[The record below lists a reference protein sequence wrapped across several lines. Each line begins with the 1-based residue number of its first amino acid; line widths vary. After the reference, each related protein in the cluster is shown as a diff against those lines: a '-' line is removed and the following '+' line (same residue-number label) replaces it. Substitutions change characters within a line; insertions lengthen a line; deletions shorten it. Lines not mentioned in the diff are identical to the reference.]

1 MKTIYIE
8 NAVKEQPLTIQ
19 ILERNPDAQVNYI
32 DRYKELPKDQI
43 FEDDFVLINYKGR
56 FLEKC
61 PGTQKHICCNYY
73 VINWAVGCPYNCT
86 YCYLHGYKNFPG
98 IIIHANTSDMLTE
111 IDSALAASPE
121 RIFRIGTGEFTDSVA
136 LESATGFNTLVLPE
150 ILKHKN
156 AVVELKTKCGNIDEI
171 LSSELTTDNSQLTT
185 NLIFAWSLNP
195 PEVTA
200 ADELGAATLEERL
213 QAARKCR
220 DAGYRVSFHFDPII
234 DYPGWEEGYKETI
247 KKIFDYVN
255 PEDIAW
261 ISMGT
266 LRFNPKVKK
275 AALEKFPQTI
285 IYYGELLPG
294 IDGKLRYFKPMRVE
308 MFKQVYAWL
317 REYAPEAMIYLCM
330 ESPEVWQE
338 VFGAR
343 QYRNEKMSYL
353 FG

>member
-1 MKTIYIE
+1 MTKNIYIE
-8 NAVKEQPLTIQ
+8 KAVKDQPLTKQ
-19 ILERNPDAQVNYI
+19 ILKRNPDALVHYI
-32 DRYKELPKDQI
+32 ERYKELPKDKI
-43 FEDDFVLINYKGR
+43 SEDDYVLINYKGR

-98 IIIHANTSDMLTE
+98 IIIHANTSDMLAE
-111 IDSALAASPE
+111 IDSVLSSAPD

-136 LESATGFNTLVLPE
+136 LEESTGFNTLVLSE

-156 AVVELKTKCGNIDEI
+156 AVVELKTKCGNIDKI
-171 LSSELTTDNSQLTT
+171 LECVIPHSAIRNP
-185 NLIFAWSLNP
+185 NLVFAWSLNP

-200 ADELGAATLEERL
+200 AEELGAATLEERL
-213 QAARKCR
+213 QAAQKCCE
-220 DAGYRVSFHFDPII
+220 AGYQVSFHFDPII
-234 DYPGWEEGYKETI
+234 DYDGWETGYRETI
-247 KKIFDYVN
+247 KKIFDYIK

-261 ISMGT
+261 ISMGA

-275 AALEKFPQTI
+275 AALEKFPETK

-338 VFGAR
+338 VFGNR
-343 QYRNEKMSYL
+343 QYRDHKMAYL